1 MGIRKT
7 WTFPPTLKEN
17 SFHALNQRI
26 DLQIEELERE
36 IGYDYEGATFES
48 GRGEVQTSLRS
59 GVGIFKTVFPPTNG
73 ILLLY

>member
-7 WTFPPTLKEN
+7 WAFPPTLKEN
-17 SFHALNQRI
+17 SFIKPAI

-36 IGYDYEGATFES
+36 IRYDYEGVTFES